1 MAIKNRRGSY
11 SSFAGGTAL
20 EDGEI
25 GVVMSGDPNTTDG
38 TGVYID
44 CGGDVIHR
52 LLSDDDKTSLSNAI
66 AANTSSISSINTT
79 LGNVG
84 SGLANSEGDS
94 ATVASGSSW
103 TNVLSVSVDAGTW
116 LFLYGAQF
124 ASNATGSRSV
134 YGNAST
140 SVSSV
145 GRYGVT
151 AAASPNSVTRVMGFA
166 IFSYN
171 AAGTFNVHVS
181 QNSGSS
187 LTVLPYVR
195 KVRLK

>member
-1 MAIKNRRGSY
+1 MAYQFTQTGQEIQDILDQV
-11 SSFAGGTAL
+11 GT
-20 EDGEI
+20 
-25 GVVMSGDPNTTDG
+25 NTTD
-38 TGVYID
+38 
-44 CGGDVIHR
+44 
-52 LLSDDDKTSLSNAI
+52 
-66 AANTSSISSINTT
+66 ISSINTT

-84 SGLANSEGDS
+84 SGVATTEGES

-124 ASNATGSRSV
+124 ASNATGARSV
-134 YGNAST
+134 YGNASS

-151 AAASPNSVTRVMGFA
+151 AAASSNTVTRVMGFA
-166 IFSYN
+166 ILNYN

-187 LTVLPYVR
+187 LSVLPYVR